1 MVTKLL
7 LYYSVYPFFQK
18 INMAYEF
25 ATLKSMV
32 IRKPEIWKGHDIEY
46 GKVLYYTLNSLDV
59 FIQKNRIV
67 IEDSDDDN

>member
-1 MVTKLL
+1 
-7 LYYSVYPFFQK
+7 
-18 INMAYEF
+18 MAYEF